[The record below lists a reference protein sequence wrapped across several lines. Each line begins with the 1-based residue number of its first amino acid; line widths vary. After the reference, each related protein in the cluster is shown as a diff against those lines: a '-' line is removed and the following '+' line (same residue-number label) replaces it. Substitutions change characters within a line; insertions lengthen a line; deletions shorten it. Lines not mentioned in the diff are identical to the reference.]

1 VMRRRHRWRIWQRHM
16 DAGRFLFLDARAP
29 EAIEATATNTT
40 RRYGRCPAGR
50 RLAAAVPHGH
60 WKTATFIAGLRRTG
74 IIAPL
79 VLDGPMTGRAFCA
92 YVEQVLLPAL
102 DPGDVVVPDNL
113 AAHKSLPSGTTR
125 GSRAS
130 KRPSPLLALTFS
142 TCRPAA
148 PT

>member
-1 VMRRRHRWRIWQRHM
+1 MRRRHRWRIWQRYM
-16 DAGRFLFLDARAP
+16 DAERFLFLD
-29 EAIEATATNTT
+29 ETATATNMT

-60 WKTATFIAGLRRTG
+60 WKTTTFIAGLRRTG

-79 VLDGPMTGRAFCA
+79 VLDGPLTGRAFCA

-102 DPGDVVVPDNL
+102 DPGDVVVLDNL
-113 AAHKSLPSGTTR
+113 APTR
-125 GSRAS
+125 SRAS

-142 TCRPAA
+142 TCLHTA